1 MASEEDRPDPVL
13 DHRTE
18 LEGDR
23 DVSASSATVPDAASP
38 AGSPTAPDA
47 ATPAGSHPAAPNM
60 LPGRERRRSGI
71 ERLFVRVI
79 ATGGVVGIGVALG
92 AILAANKVQGWIIG
106 LVIALVS
113 VLLSAVLWSSRQ
125 L

>member
-13 DHRTE
+13 NHRSELGDDH
-18 LEGDR
+18 G
-23 DVSASSATVPDAASP
+23 VPAGSATGPDAAAP
-38 AGSPTAPDA
+38 AGSATDPDA
-47 ATPAGSHPAAPNM
+47 ATPVGSHPAAPNM

-106 LVIALVS
+106 LAIALVS